1 MKCLKKCLM
10 SVAKHQATK
19 DCLSLFLALAAMG
32 IGQLMTTIPQHRAG
46 KNAKAQEQIRPL
58 AYVD

>member
-1 MKCLKKCLM
+1 M

-46 KNAKAQEQIRPL
+46 KKAKAQEQIRPL

>member
-1 MKCLKKCLM
+1 MFEKMFDVSRKA
-10 SVAKHQATK
+10 SSYQ